1 MTKIITFVVV
11 CLLLSNTAFAAN
23 AITHVALSDSC
34 DGGAIRSETSK
45 LADKAD
51 SGSTNFNPLFLSGG
65 FYRDELEIKVR
76 ATDGTCYL
84 VVDNEYSAGQDIDI
98 WLSSDGEGGRDGG
111 DVEKYVWALPDS
123 IAISAGAATTVV
135 ENFIY
140 LTYNGGSP
148 ALKRHA
154 AQDQIGD
161 RGDFLDSM
169 IFIANVGL
177 GAVSGA
183 DEKVRY
189 FNTDMPSLYKN
200 PLRTTLHGHHPEYH
214 EGIAPTIESKSF
226 SATRGFLH
234 NGTDLCLVPSV
245 NTDDVSLYVP
255 VYNDSNYA
263 RWDSLDNFAE
273 YSSGEAI
280 GVPHYFWIVIWGA
293 ISKDTTQYNLYM
305 NIQAGTNT
313 YLTRES
319 AEQDK
324 YNMLPTDI
332 PDAFHT
338 TGFLIAGV
346 IIQNDEVQAFED
358 GSTYLDLRGFSSG
371 TRGGGGAPPTDSA
384 QIDAWNFGY
393 QYNWL
398 DSANVCAGW
407 GLEVT
412 AIGDDSLHI
421 DSTDIEM
428 WNLWTESY
436 DSINAWNN
444 LPNDNRDSILAFS
457 PLVNEAKDSL
467 TSWANEVNEHEDSV
481 TAWANLINDNRDSA
495 TTHSPLVNEAKDSLT
510 SWANEVNEHT
520 DSIAA
525 WANLPNDNSDDIDDL
540 ETEPRYLFT
549 IYNPNSFWVADSI
562 LITIDP
568 RTPVA
573 ITVTRIDVTCDADPD
588 TELDF
593 DLIWCDARIGNANRA
608 VVDEMNTTAG
618 VTTIT
623 AGFDDATIAAN
634 KCIYIRFNAEPDADM
649 LEVSVRVTYTI
660 D

>member
-1 MTKIITFVVV
+1 LSKIFTFVVV
-11 CLLLSNTAFAAN
+11 CLLLYGQAFAVN

-34 DGGAIRSETSK
+34 TGGGARAETAK
-45 LADKAD
+45 VAD
-51 SGSTNFNPLFLSGG
+51 SSTRDFNSLFLSGG
-65 FYRDELEIKVR
+65 FYRDELDIAVR
-76 ATDGTCYL
+76 ATGGTCYL
-84 VVDNEYSAGQDIDI
+84 VVDNQYTPGQDVDV

-111 DVEKYVWALPDS
+111 DVEKYVWALPES
-123 IAISAGAATTVV
+123 LAISAGSATTLT
-135 ENFIY
+135 ENFVY

-154 AQDQIGD
+154 TEDQLGS

-169 IFIANVGL
+169 ILIANVGL

-183 DEKVRY
+183 DEEVRY
-189 FNTDMPSLYKN
+189 FNADQPSLYKII
-200 PLRTTLHGHHPEYH
+200 LTSTFHGDHPTYH
-214 EGIAPTIESKSF
+214 VGIAPTIESKSF
-226 SATRGFLH
+226 AATRGFLH
-234 NGTDLCLVPSV
+234 SGPDECLIPAV
-245 NTDDVSLYVP
+245 NTDDVFLYVP

-280 GVPHYFWIVIWGA
+280 GVPHYFWVVIWGA
-293 ISKDTTQYNLYM
+293 ISKDTTQYKLYM

-332 PDAFHT
+332 PEAFHT

-346 IIQNDEVQAFED
+346 IIQNDEVQALED
-358 GSTYLDLRGFSSG
+358 GSTYLDLRGFVSG

-398 DSANVCAGW
+398 DSANVNAGW
-407 GLEVT
+407 GLETTDV
-412 AIGDDSLHI
+412 GDDSLHI
-421 DSTDIEM
+421 DSTDIPM
-428 WNLWTESY
+428 WGLWTEAY
-436 DSINAWNN
+436 DSVNAWNN
-444 LPNDNRDSILAFS
+444 LLNDNRDSVLAFS

-510 SWANEVNEHT
+510 SWADEVNTNT
-520 DSIAA
+520 DSVAA
-525 WANLPNDNSDDIDDL
+525 WANQVNDNSDDIDKL

-549 IYNPNSFWVADSI
+549 IWNPNSFWVADSI
-562 LITIDP
+562 LIGIDP

-573 ITVTRIDVTCDADPD
+573 ITVTRIDVTCDADPT

-593 DLIWCDARIGNANRA
+593 DLMWADARIGNANRT
-608 VVDEMNTTAG
+608 VIDEMNTTSG
-618 VTTIT
+618 TTEIT
-623 AGFDDATIAAN
+623 SGFDDATIAVN
-634 KCIYIRFNAEPDADM
+634 KCIYIRFNAEPDADITD
-649 LEVSVRVTYTI
+649 VGVRVTYTI